1 MKILNK
7 IIDFITAPFN
17 LILKNTVG
25 FNNPSKLS
33 RSVSVFFTSLIVVLL
48 LLFLIYGKELFM

>member
-7 IIDFITAPFN
+7 IIDFTTAPFN
-17 LILKNTVG
+17 FILKNTVG

-33 RSVSVFFTSLIVVLL
+33 RTISVFLTSLVVVLI
-48 LLFLIYGKELFM
+48 LLFIIYGKRLFM